1 MYKPYSKEEIQKE
14 IALTKRYY
22 IDNYKR
28 DGDPQAV
35 IEGLEDMQER
45 SITEEEKQLV
55 YSLWDITPAR
65 EKPLP
70 PIDFDKWHG
79 PNFSIFNLINSDL
92 KK

>member
-22 IDNYKR
+22 LDNYKR
-28 DGDPQAV
+28 EGNPQAV
-35 IEGLEDMQER
+35 IEGLEDMQEHA
-45 SITEEEKQLV
+45 ITEAEKQLV
-55 YSLWDITPAR
+55 YSLWDATPAR

-70 PIDFDKWHG
+70 PIDWDKWHG
-79 PNFSIFNLINSDL
+79 PNSSMFQLLFGGL